1 MHTYSWQSTPTTAS
15 RDSRRSASQDLESDE
30 KQSRW
35 TRRHKKE
42 RSSTAPGLDYTSND
56 QKTQSRKEDSA
67 KNYLDVRNIFG
78 HSTKTAEPEDLIT
91 QPLDSTNG
99 TERTPA
105 KPTTL
110 SSSPASS
117 TLSDLAADDNL
128 GPIVRWHSRR
138 RSQVDS
144 AYGSLNFLT
153 DEKTFNDGDTSSVI
167 QGMQQTLLEIR
178 DVLNER
184 PPSPPRQRT
193 SPPPLPPLRMM
204 PSKSTP
210 TSRTTVLDVESKV
223 SHRKSRESMI
233 GKSLRDSASSPRS
246 YQEPKREKVILYDDE
261 NNIKSQYVSTEIQLT
276 RHSTL
281 KQASRIFCLLF
292 FIFASTAIGKLHW
305 KRSIRRCIQVGTL
318 LMKG

>member
-15 RDSRRSASQDLESDE
+15 RDSRRSVSQDLESDE

-42 RSSTAPGLDYTSND
+42 KSSTTPGSDYTSTD
-56 QKTQSRKEDSA
+56 RKSQSRKEDSA

-78 HSTKTAEPEDLIT
+78 HSIKTAEPEELIT
-91 QPLDSTNG
+91 QPLHSTNG
-99 TERTPA
+99 TGRTPA

-117 TLSDLAADDNL
+117 SLSDLASDDNL

-153 DEKTFNDGDTSSVI
+153 DEKTLNEGDTSSVI

-184 PPSPPRQRT
+184 PPPPPRQRT

-210 TSRTTVLDVESKV
+210 TSRTTVLDVESKI
-223 SHRKSRESMI
+223 SHRKSRESMT
-233 GKSLRDSASSPRS
+233 GKSPRDLPPSPRS
-246 YQEPKREKVILYDDE
+246 YQEPKREKVVLYDDE
-261 NNIKSQYVSTEIQLT
+261 DNVKSQYVSTAIKLS

-281 KQASRIFCLLF
+281 NRANRIFCFLILF
-292 FIFASTAIGKLHW
+292 LHQQQLGNCIGKGQFGVVY
-305 KRSIRRCIQVGTL
+305 R
-318 LMKG
+318 